1 MMQSVTLD
9 SFSFV
14 LVAAISLVSMGASF
28 LLVIRAYESVIGI
41 LEALVGKADQP
52 HSRNRR

>member
-1 MMQSVTLD
+1 MQSVTLD

-14 LVAAISLVSMGASF
+14 FVAAISLVSMGASF

-52 HSRNRR
+52 HSHNRR